1 MLLFF
6 YGVIFAT
13 IITPIIHK
21 IAELLCVIFDVIIE
35 KISRK
40 IVDENSGEP
49 KRVIGFADYEI
60 VEEENGEEEIE

>member
-21 IAELLCVIFDVIIE
+21 IAELLCVIFDVVIE

-40 IVDENSGEP
+40 VVDENPEEP

-60 VEEENGEEEIE
+60 IEEENGEEEIK